1 MSAHAWT
8 LLDLQ
13 ISAKLHLPFKTQLR
27 GAVLLPCLLYT
38 SQNLASA
45 SALRCAF
52 HPGSSFAFHGR
63 LTIHGIPISDILHSA
78 SAPHFQS
85 TPKTCPLRH
94 SDITATSCVPSRC
107 QASLLTPSPAPGSYA
122 DQPVSWVPEGCLLFF
137 IFPAFCRL
145 HGDHLGP
152 GKKKKKRLTFYIYS
166 DTFQI
171 LHHVHGLSSHKK

>member
-1 MSAHAWT
+1 MSP
-8 LLDLQ
+8 LL
-13 ISAKLHLPFKTQLR
+13 SLR
-27 GAVLLPCLLYT
+27 LIFGPLTHQFPCSRMPSLSCPPMREPYVTFRSQRSSTCPLKPNF
-38 SQNLASA
+38 QNLALA

-85 TPKTCPLRH
+85 TPKNCPLRH

-122 DQPVSWVPEGCLLFF
+122 DQPVS
-137 IFPAFCRL
+137 
-145 HGDHLGP
+145 
-152 GKKKKKRLTFYIYS
+152 
-166 DTFQI
+166 
-171 LHHVHGLSSHKK
+171 